1 MTALCL
7 SLAPVSR
14 QRATRRTHI
23 RSASLPLLLLASPRL
38 PQPLLLLAV
47 ESQPLKVRRSR
58 APLLGRQRVHPPRRR
73 LGEAVAVRD
82 VRLDVED
89 LRGGRRG
96 RRLRIGT
103 RAASP
108 RSARTGVPSRRS
120 TPRTRS
126 VRCWTESRRTEDS
139 PSGVG
144 RSGERVAR
152 TPRRPPRGGDT
163 TGRQPRERC
172 SRVMSQMRSKPCRW
186 ARRRE
191 TSATGP
197 SSQAVWRRWEGA
209 KGGAVEELVRCIA
222 VAIFAQRS
230 RTQVLGQLSC
240 QTRSP
245 ARLDDAVR
253 AVDRV
258 PKLLGRRGQRGNEG

>member
-1 MTALCL
+1 M
-7 SLAPVSR
+7 
-14 QRATRRTHI
+14 
-23 RSASLPLLLLASPRL
+23 
-38 PQPLLLLAV
+38 
-47 ESQPLKVRRSR
+47 KVRRSR

-191 TSATGP
+191 LLP
-197 SSQAVWRRWEGA
+197 QAHHLRRCGGVGRVLKVGRWRRPRGPARQPRGASRREARPSPSRGLRAPPGPCEGSPTGSPPA
-209 KGGAVEELVRCIA
+209 ARP
-222 VAIFAQRS
+222 
-230 RTQVLGQLSC
+230 
-240 QTRSP
+240 P
-245 ARLDDAVR
+245 ARLRPQQPMHTLPAEGSRNDLGRGCVERRWAQAPPARRARR
-253 AVDRV
+253 AVGVHAAGARTS
-258 PKLLGRRGQRGNEG
+258 